1 MRLSE
6 YFLPLLRENPS
17 EAQIVSHRL
26 MLRAGMVRQSS
37 AGIYS
42 WLPLGLRVLKKVE
55 RIVREEQ
62 DRAGAQEILMPTIQP
77 AELWR
82 ESGRY
87 DDYGKEML
95 RIRDRHDREM
105 LYGPT
110 NEEQVTEIVRA
121 SLRSYRDLPRLLYHI
136 QWKFRDE
143 VRPRFGVM
151 RGREFLMKD
160 AYSFDLD
167 AAGAKRSY
175 NRMFVAYLRTFARMG
190 LKAIPMR
197 ADTGP
202 IGGELSH
209 EFQILAE
216 TGESEV
222 FFDRDFLDLNFQNAD
237 IDYDDAQYV
246 QTVVDYFT
254 SLYASTSEI
263 HKPESCPVPPER
275 LIEGRGIEVGQTF
288 HFGAKYSKPMG
299 CVVAG
304 PNGEEVALE
313 MGSYGV
319 GVSRLVGALIEAN
332 HDDAGIIWPASVA
345 PFRVGLINL
354 RVGDARC
361 RAAADDLYGKLCN
374 AGVEVL
380 YDDRDEF
387 ARRQIRDDGPDRP
400 ARAAGHRP
408 PRPRRR
414 HRRGQAPPFRNARG
428 CVARYRAQPADC
440 IDKLGWRNLQTPPS
454 PSRKRGSRAG
464 PPQGQKTG
472 MAAEALDSRLRGND
486 ERDAAS
492 EDIAGQASFEM
503 ANLRPERTGLP
514 FVVFISQK
522 GGARHDVPIKLA
534 RTAKVRPSELL
545 SVAVRPVPRL
555 VRGALT
561 SQEFDLVRR
570 WIDLNRRVLI
580 DYWNGDIE
588 YTEDALSALIPISQ
602 PRTE

>member
-26 MLRAGMVRQSS
+26 MLRAGMIRQSS

-62 DRAGAQEILMPTIQP
+62 DRAGAQEILMPTVQP

-121 SLRSYRDLPRLLYHI
+121 SIRSYRDLPKNLYHI

-175 NRMFVAYLRTFARMG
+175 NKMFVAYLRTFARMG
-190 LKAIPMR
+190 LKAIPMQ

-202 IGGELSH
+202 IGGDLSH
-209 EFQILAE
+209 EFIILAE
-216 TGESEV
+216 TGESAV
-222 FFDRDFLDLNFQNAD
+222 YCDRAWLATD
-237 IDYDDAQYV
+237 ILAAE
-246 QTVVDYFT
+246 VDYRGDLEPMFRRWT
-254 SLYASTSEI
+254 GLYAATDEK
-263 HKPESCPVPPER
+263 HDPAACPIPAEELVTA
-275 LIEGRGIEVGQTF
+275 RGIEVGHIF
-288 HFGAKYSKPMG
+288 HFGDKYSRPMG
-299 CVVAG
+299 ALVTG
-304 PNGEEVALE
+304 PDGEAVALE
-313 MGSYGV
+313 MGSYGI

-332 HDDAGIIWPASVA
+332 HDDAGIIWPQSVA

-354 RVGDARC
+354 RPADARC
-361 RAAADDLYGKLCN
+361 RSVADDLYTKLLG
-374 AGVEVL
+374 AGVDVL
-380 YDDRDEF
+380 YDDRDESPGAKF
-387 ARRQIRDDGPDRP
+387 ATMDLIGLPDQLVIGPRGI
-400 ARAAGHRP
+400 AAGTIELK
-408 PRPRRR
+408 
-414 HRRGQAPPFRNARG
+414 HRRSGERREIS
-428 CVARYRAQPADC
+428 AD
-440 IDKLGWRNLQTPPS
+440 T
-454 PSRKRGSRAG
+454 
-464 PPQGQKTG
+464 
-472 MAAEALDSRLRGND
+472 ALDGLTA
-486 ERDAAS
+486 DA
-492 EDIAGQASFEM
+492 ET
-503 ANLRPERTGLP
+503 P
-514 FVVFISQK
+514 
-522 GGARHDVPIKLA
+522 
-534 RTAKVRPSELL
+534 
-545 SVAVRPVPRL
+545 
-555 VRGALT
+555 
-561 SQEFDLVRR
+561 
-570 WIDLNRRVLI
+570 
-580 DYWNGDIE
+580 
-588 YTEDALSALIPISQ
+588 
-602 PRTE
+602 